1 MLAELGVL
9 CQLIEQ
15 WPALYAYFDW
25 KVDIEQTDDIV
36 QVAKLLANSEDE
48 LFCNFVAYGM
58 KPINKFNIAFQTHA
72 SDVGMLRSY
81 VRKLLRM
88 LLTNFIEPKVLQST
102 DILSISIKIDLSK

>member
-1 MLAELGVL
+1 MAGITYIASRTRGCLMRVVCVYLNFDMDEHGWA
-9 CQLIEQ
+9 
-15 WPALYAYFDW
+15 PAPGASPFPTPL
-25 KVDIEQTDDIV
+25 
-36 QVAKLLANSEDE
+36 
-48 LFCNFVAYGM
+48 YGM

>member
-1 MLAELGVL
+1 M
-9 CQLIEQ
+9 
-15 WPALYAYFDW
+15 
-25 KVDIEQTDDIV
+25 DIEQTDDIV

-81 VRKLLRM
+81 VRSVSRQLSTSTYQRRSDRKPDRM
-88 LLTNFIEPKVLQST
+88 
-102 DILSISIKIDLSK
+102 

>member
-1 MLAELGVL
+1 
-9 CQLIEQ
+9 
-15 WPALYAYFDW
+15 
-25 KVDIEQTDDIV
+25 VDIEPTDDIV
-36 QVAKLLANSEDE
+36 QVAKLLADSEDE

-81 VRKLLRM
+81 VCKLLRV
-88 LLTNFIEPKVLQST
+88 LLTNFIEPNCKVLQST